1 LSNHFNLVRISI
13 HVSDTINLLIANM
26 IDNFLGK
33 SIRKYHFLIYHTSF
47 ISVVTATRKMLYVRP
62 NLWLRM
68 P

>member
-1 LSNHFNLVRISI
+1 LVRISI

-33 SIRKYHFLIYHTSF
+33 SISKYHFLIYQTSF